1 MARSYNYI
9 YSNLVEDNND
19 IVGHIAYALYK
30 ADKIHFIENF
40 KKENSGNEPDEK
52 DLKPFHDTTSCPG
65 NLERYKLTAIH
76 ILQNFTNDTL
86 HEMIQEIEQDAINR
100 NKVELSKIIEPL
112 KPLSIKKSY
121 FHGTVQSVIGA
132 FVFMIII
139 AGLLFL
145 VSLSTRKYT
154 FTIGGNG
161 NASFEQYSTHSSDT
175 INSER

>member
-40 KKENSGNEPDEK
+40 KKDNSGNEPDEK

-100 NKVELSKIIEPL
+100 NKDELLKIVEPL
-112 KPLSIKKSY
+112 KPPGLMKSY
-121 FHGTVQSVIGA
+121 FHGALQSLIGA
-132 FVFMIII
+132 FAFMIII
-139 AGLLFL
+139 AGLLFF
-145 VSLSTRKYT
+145 VSLSTKQYT

-161 NASFEQYSTHSSDT
+161 NAKIENSTTIQSDT
-175 INSER
+175 TKLE

>member
-40 KKENSGNEPDEK
+40 KHENSGAEPDEK
-52 DLKPFHDTTSCPG
+52 DLKLFHSTTSCPG

-100 NKVELSKIIEPL
+100 NKQELSQIISPL
-112 KPLSIKKSY
+112 KPPGIAKSY
-121 FHGTVQSVIGA
+121 LHGITQSVLGA
-132 FVFMIII
+132 IVFMVLI
-139 AGLLFL
+139 AGLLFMI
-145 VSLSTRKYT
+145 SLSTNQYVFK
-154 FTIGGNG
+154 IGGNG
-161 NASFEQYSTHSSDT
+161 NVSIENVSSLQSDS
-175 INSER
+175 IISQQ